1 MNTTLNNIS
10 KNIDKL
16 LVNSEIVN
24 SSILIF
30 KPIQAFDNT
39 NIETLFIRNDLIL
52 FVHKLFNYSN
62 FEEYIMIDA
71 FKTVVDIKLTEY
83 YKLKCMYIDVEALD
97 NFKNSF
103 YTYIND
109 TIEKYN
115 ENYNQMC
122 LT

>member
-52 FVHKLFNYSN
+52 FKV
-62 FEEYIMIDA
+62 IIG
-71 FKTVVDIKLTEY
+71 I
-83 YKLKCMYIDVEALD
+83 
-97 NFKNSF
+97 
-103 YTYIND
+103 
-109 TIEKYN
+109 
-115 ENYNQMC
+115 
-122 LT
+122 